1 MLSICSQPVFV
12 CSRPDGL
19 SSSAFL
25 PKRDLMQGAMCFPP
39 SLQVVIEADQQEPQE
54 GEAKQDK
61 AAGAGLAAAK
71 ATVASWGQGHPL
83 PRAASPAPPSSWER
97 LQEGKRIQE
106 QQQGISA
113 AGAALA
119 NRPLNPLFQQAVGA
133 MEHSQEPLAR
143 MKSNPGSPAA
153 VPPTP
158 PPTTCSPIAPR
169 PPGTKP
175 AFRRG
180 SVDSAVGQR
189 ALPAPPSRS
198 PQSEAQQQFM
208 TSSPLIKVVSVAGS
222 GGTAAAAALREPSPP
237 PCRCPSP
244 ISRPQK
250 PTSLMLPQL
259 PSSMTTGSSPPVLY
273 GGGGK
278 GAPLSP
284 SRSFKSFSTSAG
296 VVETVLPAAAY
307 KPAGPEGD
315 ASGRSP
321 MASRKNSGK
330 YAVVAGQGIGPMS
343 PPPLTAAAP
352 GGGSGILALSK
363 ARNVSFAKMDGCGSD
378 EAEE

>member
-1 MLSICSQPVFV
+1 
-12 CSRPDGL
+12 
-19 SSSAFL
+19 
-25 PKRDLMQGAMCFPP
+25 MC
-39 SLQVVIEADQQEPQE
+39 SLQVVIEADQPQSPE
-54 GEAKQDK
+54 DGEAKCQDK
-61 AAGAGLAAAK
+61 TAGAGLAAAK
-71 ATVASWGQGHPL
+71 ATVASWGQGNPL

-97 LQEGKRIQE
+97 LQEGKRQQE
-106 QQQGISA
+106 QQQQGLSA

-119 NRPLNPLFQQAVGA
+119 NRPLNPLFQQAAAGA
-133 MEHSQEPLAR
+133 MDHSQEPLAR

-189 ALPAPPSRS
+189 ALPAPPSHS
-198 PQSEAQQQFM
+198 PQYEEQQQFM
-208 TSSPLIKVVSVAGS
+208 TSSPLIKVVNVAGS
-222 GGTAAAAALREPSPP
+222 GGARAVAAAPREPSPP
-237 PCRCPSP
+237 PRSSPSP
-244 ISRPQK
+244 IGRPQK
-250 PTSLMLPQL
+250 PTSLLLPQL
-259 PSSMTTGSSPPVLY
+259 PSSMTSGSSPPVLY

-284 SRSFKSFSTSAG
+284 TRSFKSFSTSAG
-296 VVETVLPAAAY
+296 VVEAMLPAAAF
-307 KPAGPEGD
+307 KPGPDGE

-330 YAVVAGQGIGPMS
+330 YAAVVAQGIRPLS
-343 PPPLTAAAP
+343 PPPLAAGAAAAAP
-352 GGGSGILALSK
+352 GGGSSIRSLNK
-363 ARNVSFAKMDGCGSD
+363 VRNVSFAKLDGYGSG